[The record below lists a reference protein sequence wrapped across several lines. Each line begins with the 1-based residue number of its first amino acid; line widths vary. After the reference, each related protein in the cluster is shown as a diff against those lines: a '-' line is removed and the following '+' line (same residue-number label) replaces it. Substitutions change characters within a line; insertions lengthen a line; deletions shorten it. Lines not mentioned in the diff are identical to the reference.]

1 MKKTNA
7 SNQRLENCS
16 LSQLC
21 SLISG
26 YRVAFEDVADFIENK
41 TYAFCTNGHYG
52 LAVIELTKLARF
64 FEEMPDK
71 NDENCRDLADVYILI
86 GEICQYVNKF
96 KESIEWF
103 SKAAIVADRYAVPYH
118 NLATA
123 YIELGD
129 DASAIRSLEQEI
141 VLEPGNYFSALRLA
155 DLYEQQGFNE
165 KAETCLEKILER
177 NPENIK
183 ALHKLIT
190 HYEEKHPEAGVEL
203 LRRRLLG
210 IRKEFNEMEI
220 VIRTFHLCKESRF
233 AEALEFIA
241 GEFKKSP
248 AMSMLHL
255 LKAHVLGET
264 HQFSLKRR
272 ELIEFKKTCFGKM
285 KFIENKLEEFK
296 HIFGDK
302 AVSRLEKILMISR
315 VHSAQETGEGT
326 I

>member
-1 MKKTNA
+1 MKKTKTEG
-7 SNQRLENCS
+7 RELEACS
-16 LSQLC
+16 LSELC
-21 SLISG
+21 FLISS
-26 YRVAFEDVADFIENK
+26 YEVPFEDVADFVENK
-41 TYAFCTNGHYG
+41 TYAFCTNGHYD
-52 LAVIELTKLARF
+52 LAVAELTKLARF

-103 SKAAIVADRYAVPYH
+103 NKAAIVADRYAVPYH

-129 DASAIRSLEQEI
+129 SASAIRSLEQEI
-141 VLEPGNYFSALRLA
+141 SLEPGNYFSALRLA
-155 DLYEQQGFNE
+155 DLYEQQGLNE
-165 KAETCLEKILER
+165 KAEVCLEKILER

-210 IRKEFNEMEI
+210 ITKEFNEMEI
-220 VIRTFHLCKESRF
+220 VIRTFHLCRESRF
-233 AEALEFIA
+233 AEALEFLA
-241 GEFKKSP
+241 GQFKKSP

-264 HQFSLKRR
+264 HQFALKRR
-272 ELIEFKKTCFGKM
+272 ECIEFKKNCFGKM
-285 KFIENKLEEFK
+285 KFIENKLEEFE

-302 AVSRLEKILMISR
+302 AVGRLEKILMISR
-315 VHSAQETGEGT
+315 AHHQL
-326 I
+326 